1 MMKFGDNNFAVSF
14 SDPQN
19 HTNRIV
25 ATDLGAN
32 EYLNFYIR
40 MYLDSRHAPFAG
52 SVIMEPEKFASST
65 DMTWPR
71 FQVFF

>member
-32 EYLNFYIR
+32 EHLNFYMR

-52 SVIMEPEKFASST
+52 SVIMGPGYLATST
-65 DMTWPR
+65 SLIWPR
-71 FQVFF
+71 FQLFL